1 MLISLTKDKMQE
13 LFLLFL
19 QDVFKHP
26 EVVSC
31 LVKKNLIT
39 RETMEEA
46 GRKAFEASFHDL
58 FSDVDLAVK
67 VSLPK
72 NGSVTPEDY
81 TKRIDRFGVNEK
93 TALGW
98 MFVPENQV
106 YRIIFYN
113 GMRYDFIFEF
123 EYSDDASL
131 TLEDAPASV
140 EDNAAWPFEN
150 INRFW
155 FIQLQA
161 LGKLYRK
168 DHLISAH
175 LANMNLN
182 ETLVMQMIMRDQK
195 YGTNH
200 HRYGYSEDLEYVKN
214 LGKAPYKT
222 DDQTFNRIADQI
234 YSAALSYDRLV
245 RYFYPEYKDRSGAFF
260 AIWDWYESC
269 RKAGN

>member
-1 MLISLTKDKMQE
+1 MLISLSKEKMQE
-13 LFLLFL
+13 LFLQFL
-19 QDVFKHP
+19 QDIFKHP
-26 EVVSC
+26 EIISC
-31 LVKKNLIT
+31 CVKKITIT
-39 RETMEEA
+39 RETLEES
-46 GRKAFEASFHDL
+46 GRKAFDASFHDL
-58 FSDVDLAVK
+58 YSDVDLSVRVRLSK
-67 VSLPK
+67 D
-72 NGSVTPEDY
+72 GSVTAEEY
-81 TKRIDRFGVNEK
+81 TKRIDRFGVTED

-98 MFVPENQV
+98 MLVPENKV

-140 EDNAAWPFEN
+140 EDNAAWPREK
-150 INRFW
+150 INSFW

-168 DHLISAH
+168 DHLIAAH
-175 LANMNLN
+175 LANINCN
-182 ETLVMQMIMRDQK
+182 ETLVMQMILRDQK

-200 HRYGYSEDLEYVKN
+200 HRYGYSEELEYVKD

-222 DDQTFNRIADQI
+222 DDLTFNRIADQI
-234 YSAALSYDRLV
+234 YSAALSYDSLV
-245 RYFYPEYKDRSGAFF
+245 KNFYPEYKDRSSAFF

>member
-13 LFLLFL
+13 LFLQFL
-19 QDVFKHP
+19 QDVFNHP

-31 LVKKNLIT
+31 CVKKIDIT
-39 RETMEEA
+39 RETLEDA

-58 FSDVDLAVK
+58 YSDVDLAVK
-67 VSLPK
+67 VLLPK
-72 NGSVTPEDY
+72 DGSVTPEDY
-81 TKRIDRFGVNEK
+81 TKRIDRFSVNED

-98 MFVPENQV
+98 MLVPENQV
-106 YRIIFYN
+106 YRIIFLN
-113 GMRYDFIFEF
+113 GMRYDLIFDF
-123 EYSDDASL
+123 AYSDDVSL
-131 TLEDAPASV
+131 DLGDAPASI
-140 EDNAAWPFEN
+140 EDNKDWPYDN
-150 INRFW
+150 VNRFW
-155 FIQLQA
+155 FIELQA
-161 LGKLYRK
+161 LGKLYRN

-200 HRYGYSEDLEYVKN
+200 HRYGYSEDLEYVKD

-234 YSAALSYDRLV
+234 YSAALAYDRLA

-260 AIWDWYESC
+260 AIWDRYESC
-269 RKAGN
+269 RISGN